1 MGEFMEGLMAVM
13 GIMAGMMVAIT
24 ALLDGNAPRSGQGDE
39 SRHAPRTIRPQQG
52 RMAA

>member
-1 MGEFMEGLMAVM
+1 MGEFMEGLMAVI

-24 ALLDGNAPRSGQGDE
+24 ALLDGNAPHSGP
-39 SRHAPRTIRPQQG
+39 RHAPRTIRPQQG